1 MISTF
6 VLAFAWLRMLAL
18 YRRFGTAIT
27 LTFKDCLTV
36 GGMADILSRNVGT
49 ELRFYA
55 AYNPERAQISSLLLQ
70 FSAGCSNFWRLLF
83 FDAPCPT
90 QPTCK
95 SHRLWN
101 TVGTC
106 NGIIG
111 FRLRDL
117 FWRNSLSVAICYWNG
132 RRTGI
137 KYTHQFFA
145 L

>member
-1 MISTF
+1 MISAF
-6 VLAFAWLRMLAL
+6 VLAFAWRTMLAL
-18 YRRFGTAIT
+18 YRLFGTTISP
-27 LTFKDCLTV
+27 TFKDCLTLGV
-36 GGMADILSRNVGT
+36 MVDSLSRNVST
-49 ELRFYA
+49 ELQFYA
-55 AYNPERAQISSLLLQ
+55 AYNPERAQISSVHLQ
-70 FSAGCSNFWRLLF
+70 SSAGCSNFWRLLF
-83 FDAPCPT
+83 FDVSCPT

-101 TVGTC
+101 TGGTC

-117 FWRNSLSVAICYWNG
+117 FWRNSLSVGICYWNG

-137 KYTHQFFA
+137 KYTHQFYA